1 MLRALKKGF
10 FFLKRRCVYRWWG
23 LPVFALFY
31 FLVFTRLES
40 VISAD
45 SAFHLIEVPLD
56 RAIPFCEYF
65 IIPYNIWFVY
75 IMGTVTFFVL
85 VNRDR
90 REYYRFEA
98 TMIAGMS
105 VFLLISALWP
115 NGLSLRPE
123 VFPRENFCTQLV
135 RRLYAKDTPTNVFP
149 SMHVYNSLCA
159 LIALF
164 DCRMLRRHR
173 WVLVIVSVLTVL
185 IVLATAFLK
194 QHSVLDVLA
203 AYALSEVTYVV
214 VYRIL
219 RGRLPVFTP

>member
-1 MLRALKKGF
+1 MPKALKNGF

-31 FLVFTRLES
+31 FIIFSRLEAA
-40 VISAD
+40 ITAD
-45 SAFHLIEVPLD
+45 TAFHLIEVPLD
-56 RAIPFCEYF
+56 RMIPFCEYF

-105 VFLLISALWP
+105 LFLLVSALWP
-115 NGLSLRPE
+115 NGLMLRP
-123 VFPRENFCTQLV
+123 VSFPRENFCTQLV
-135 RRLYAKDTPTNVFP
+135 RNLYAKDTPTNVFP

-164 DCRMLRRHR
+164 DCKMLRKHR
-173 WVLVIVSVLTVL
+173 WILAVISVLTIL
-185 IVLATAFLK
+185 IVLATVFLK
-194 QHSVLDVLA
+194 QHSILDVIAAFALA
-203 AYALSEVTYVV
+203 GVTWFV
-214 VYRIL
+214 VYRVM
-219 RGRLPVFTP
+219 RGRVAIFTP